1 MEVGITRIFKSRMLA
16 EGFLVDTPRVPRT
29 APRES
34 ILAQPTSLDDLPDTK
49 YFRIGDT
56 AVRKGTPD
64 ILANSC
70 LKLDCELIKETGLKQ
85 SCQDLA

>member
-1 MEVGITRIFKSRMLA
+1 MLA

-49 YFRIGDT
+49 YFGIGDT
-56 AVRKGTPD
+56 AF
-64 ILANSC
+64 
-70 LKLDCELIKETGLKQ
+70 
-85 SCQDLA
+85 